1 MIQATAQSISEWGK
15 GSCQTPQIHFLKHW
29 SYYRDR
35 KRYVSKELDS
45 GTMTFFGL
53 SMYRPSLQQVLNQL
67 SYPWFP
73 RPAELLPNW
82 VLGGV
87 VEKGKNLHFWERGKF
102 VLAEL
107 NMSFWLPPELFC
119 LKRGWIPR
127 NPSHSTILA
136 HWWSSVCHRGSFIA
150 IATCLFWCRP
160 SNLWAYWFRPADVQ
174 FTYSL
179 FSPFVGLKNTS
190 FKK

>member
-1 MIQATAQSISEWGK
+1 MSVKNLTVGLR
-15 GSCQTPQIHFLKHW
+15 HFLVCPCTDPVFGKCW
-29 SYYRDR
+29 TSSVTPGSPGQQNCFQTEFWVELVR
-35 KRYVSKELDS
+35 KGKICIS
-45 GTMTFFGL
+45 
-53 SMYRPSLQQVLNQL
+53 
-67 SYPWFP
+67 
-73 RPAELLPNW
+73 
-82 VLGGV
+82 
-87 VEKGKNLHFWERGKF
+87 EKGKNLYFWERGKF

-174 FTYSL
+174 FTYSQ